1 MSTVTV
7 NVAVSNSNFV
17 LPSLTV
23 AQRQTLSS
31 VVQGTM
37 IYNSDWDTVEFYDGT
52 NWLDASILT

>member
-1 MSTVTV
+1 MSTIQV
-7 NVAVSNSNFV
+7 NVTATNNNFI

-23 AQRQTLSS
+23 AERQSLTPTIG
-31 VVQGTM
+31 QM